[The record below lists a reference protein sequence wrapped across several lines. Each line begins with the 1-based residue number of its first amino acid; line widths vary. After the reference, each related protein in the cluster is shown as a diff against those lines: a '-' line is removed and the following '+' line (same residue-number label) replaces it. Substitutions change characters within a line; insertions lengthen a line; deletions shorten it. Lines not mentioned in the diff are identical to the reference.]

1 MASGY
6 TTQLVVLSILI
17 ACAASYAA
25 LYLASHVAHT
35 RARASWLIAAAAA
48 MGTGIWSMHFIA
60 MLAYRLPVQ
69 VGYDVPLVGL
79 SLLIAIVASG
89 IGLEVAGREQPSPA
103 RIAMTGP
110 VMGLAIA
117 GMHYTGMASMRL
129 PASQHYNGV
138 LVVASIVVAVAASYA
153 AVALFLRFRFDASR
167 RGEWLKAASAIV
179 MGHAV
184 AGMHYTAMAAVHFE
198 HGSPGVAGLS
208 LPPDKLA
215 IAVAAATALILAIV
229 VAGAM
234 VDRWARTARAVR
246 ESEERFRAMVDAVH
260 DHAIF
265 TIDPGGRISSW
276 NRGAERLLGYAPDE
290 ILGQSLQRLYPDG
303 QEHSAD
309 QELSIAASAGQYESE
324 GIRVAKGGV
333 VRRVNVTTTAMR
345 DAQGE
350 IIGYA
355 RILRDVTEKLR
366 AQEELR
372 RSEEQLR
379 QSQKME
385 AVGQLAGGVAHDFNN
400 MLTAIRGYADLL
412 LVDGVRSADDR
423 DAIGEIRKAADRAA
437 ALTRQLL
444 AYSRKQML
452 QPRAVNPNDIV
463 REMEGMLRRLLV
475 GDVELVTRFDDTVG
489 QITVDPAQ
497 LEQVILNL
505 VLNAR
510 DAMPS
515 GGRILIET
523 SLAEFD
529 AEFCEQNPGAHPGR
543 HVVLMVRDNGRG
555 IPEQIRQ
562 HIFEPFFTTKERGAG
577 TGLGLSTVYG
587 IVKQSGGYVAVES
600 TPGSGSTFRIAFPQ
614 TGNQTSPAATG
625 SAPEPER
632 SSGETVLVVDDEDG
646 VRRMLTMLLERRGY
660 RVLVANGGTQALE
673 ISDTYPG
680 RIALLITDVMMPR
693 MNGKELSERLIAK
706 RPGLR
711 VLFMSGYTDHQ
722 IIERG
727 LIDAGTAFI
736 QKPFST
742 SEFTD
747 KVQELLPISIT
758 LAEAG

>member
-35 RARASWLIAAAAA
+35 RARATWLIAAAAA

-89 IGLEVAGREQPSPA
+89 IGLEVAGRERASPA

-110 VMGLAIA
+110 VMGFAIA
-117 GMHYTGMASMRL
+117 GMHYTGMAAMRL
-129 PASQHYNGV
+129 PASQHYNV
-138 LVVASIVVAVAASYA
+138 ILVVASIVVAVAASYA

-198 HGSPGVAGLS
+198 HGNPSVAGLV

-215 IAVAAATALILAIV
+215 TAVAAATTLILAIV

-234 VDRWARTARAVR
+234 VDRWARTARAIR

-260 DHAIF
+260 DYAIF
-265 TIDPGGRISSW
+265 TVDPGGRISSW
-276 NRGAERLLGYAPDE
+276 NRGAERLLGYTPDE
-290 ILGQSLQRLYPDG
+290 ILGQSLRRLFPEG
-303 QEHSAD
+303 QEQNAD

-324 GIRVAKGGV
+324 GIRITKGGV

-345 DAQGE
+345 DAHGE
-350 IIGYA
+350 LIGYA

-475 GDVELVTRFDDTVG
+475 GDVELVTRFDDSVG

-515 GGRILIET
+515 GGRIMIET

-529 AEFCEQNPGAHPGR
+529 AAFCEQNPGAHPGR

-600 TPGSGSTFRIAFPQ
+600 AAGSGATFRIAFPQ
-614 TGNQTSPAATG
+614 TGQQTSPDATAA
-625 SAPEPER
+625 APEPAR

-646 VRRMLTMLLERRGY
+646 VRRMLTLLLERRGY
-660 RVLVANGGTQALE
+660 RVLAANGGTQALD

-727 LIDAGTAFI
+727 LIDAETAFI

-742 SEFTD
+742 TEFTD
-747 KVQELLPISIT
+747 KVHELLPISIT